1 MDIKFGLIA
10 FTKNSLI
17 SERKKPNLVQR
28 LHTKTQPKQGE
39 KFSIQYKEGQSK
51 LAFLKTSA

>member
-1 MDIKFGLIA
+1 MDIKFGLIS

-17 SERKKPNLVQR
+17 SERKKSNLVQR
-28 LHTKTQPKQGE
+28 LHTTTQTKQGE
-39 KFSIQYKEGQSK
+39 KFSIQYKESQSK